1 MLAWSPWTLTQMQKG
16 PAIGYTAEK
25 HIGQI
30 MQWVTSLV
38 EYPGLY
44 PCVRDVS
51 QAFDRTVWRVLNMMI
66 TGALAAPG
74 GGDGKVLEKVDP
86 ERAGIVMF
94 RY

>member
-1 MLAWSPWTLTQMQKG
+1 MLAWSPWTLTQMLKG
-16 PAIGYTAEK
+16 PGSGYSSEK

-30 MQWVTSLV
+30 MQWLTSLV
-38 EYPGLY
+38 EWGGLY
-44 PCVRDVS
+44 PCIRDVS

-66 TGALAAPG
+66 NGALAAPG
-74 GGDGKVLEKVDP
+74 AADGKVLQKVDA